1 MFSLASQQTRM
12 ALRVVQQRSAY
23 DGGELMSDRR
33 AFLQGVV
40 ALALV
45 AAVPALPLD
54 DWDLF
59 LSGVRERLIKLTRD
73 GYQIENL
80 EISPDCD
87 GQRLVQVWVS
97 HEYSIVKSVVW
108 WQKTNAQ

>member
-1 MFSLASQQTRM
+1 
-12 ALRVVQQRSAY
+12 
-23 DGGELMSDRR
+23 MSDRR
-33 AFLQGVV
+33 TFLQGAV

-45 AAVPALPLD
+45 AAVPAPPLD

-59 LSGVRERLIKLTRD
+59 LSQLRERLIKLARD
-73 GYQIENL
+73 GYQIKNL
-80 EISPDCD
+80 EISPEYG

-108 WQKTNAQ
+108 WQKIGAQ